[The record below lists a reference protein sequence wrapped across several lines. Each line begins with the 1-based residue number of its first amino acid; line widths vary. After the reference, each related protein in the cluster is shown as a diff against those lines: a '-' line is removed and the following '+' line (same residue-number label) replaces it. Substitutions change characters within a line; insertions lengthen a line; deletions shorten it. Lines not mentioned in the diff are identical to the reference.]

1 MLRTECHNF
10 NEGRFVMF
18 VVIKFEFLPC
28 NQCEPCANSFFVLGD
43 KTVNC
48 LLNARKGD
56 VFGAW
61 RVHVIVSHSVKW
73 TKTRLWRLPLE
84 WGSKSIFSTDPN
96 FCPLKLD
103 NILIF
108 VTYLDSLGM
117 KMLGSLSGIP
127 QKSCMYVR

>member
-61 RVHVIVSHSVKW
+61 RVHVISV
-73 TKTRLWRLPLE
+73 PLRE
-84 WGSKSIFSTDPN
+84 MDKNTVMEAPFRVGKQIN
-96 FCPLKLD
+96 LLD
-103 NILIF
+103 RPKFL
-108 VTYLDSLGM
+108 SLEVG
-117 KMLGSLSGIP
+117 
-127 QKSCMYVR
+127 